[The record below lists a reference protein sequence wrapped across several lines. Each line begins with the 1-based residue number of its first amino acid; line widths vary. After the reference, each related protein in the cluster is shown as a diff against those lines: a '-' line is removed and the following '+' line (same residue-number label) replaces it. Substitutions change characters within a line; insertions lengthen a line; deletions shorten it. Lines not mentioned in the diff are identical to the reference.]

1 MAISIF
7 DFCFRFTKTGSE
19 FYPWETITPKFEY
32 TTEKSFF
39 ELFVPTKETV
49 KYEWMISNAIKVL
62 NPIFLTGETG
72 TGKTMIINNT
82 LSKL

>member
-7 DFCFRFTKTGSE
+7 DFCFRFTKAGSE
-19 FYPWETITPKFEY
+19 FYHWDTITPKFEFS
-32 TTEKSFF
+32 TEVSFF
-39 ELFVPTKETV
+39 ELFVPTKETI
-49 KYEWMISNAIKVL
+49 KYEWMISNSIKVL
-62 NPIFLTGETG
+62 NPIFLTGVTG